1 MQVTLLAMFQ
11 ELNSFVQCNEYFAR
25 AKESKITTKNNTNFA
40 SLVDAWS
47 GGDYDESPELLVD
60 EMSRLLPD

>member
-11 ELNSFVQCNEYFAR
+11 ELNSFVQCGEYFAR
-25 AKESKITTKNNTNFA
+25 AKASKITTKNNTNFA
-40 SLVDAWS
+40 DLVDAWGS
-47 GGDYDESPELLVD
+47 GDFDESPELLVN

>member
-11 ELNSFVQCNEYFAR
+11 ELNSFVQCGEYFAR
-25 AKESKITTKNNTNFA
+25 AKASKITTKNNTNFA
-40 SLVDAWS
+40 DLVDAWGS
-47 GGDYDESPELLVD
+47 GDYDESPELLVN